1 MGKYAVIGLSEPR
14 HEQTFSGLQLDNEL
28 AKRGAEARCGLIVVD
43 LDTGDAVHWLRLAGA
58 VQELYDVTTLPD
70 VQRPKALGFQT
81 DEIQHTVTAQVG
93 DRTRIWAGL
102 PK

>member
-1 MGKYAVIGLSEPR
+1 MDDEM
-14 HEQTFSGLQLDNEL
+14 

-43 LDTGDAVHWLRLAGA
+43 LETGDAAYWLRLEGA

-81 DEIQHTVTAQVG
+81 DEIQHTTTAQVDG
-93 DRTRIWAGL
+93 CTCVWSGL

>member
-1 MGKYAVIGLSEPR
+1 M
-14 HEQTFSGLQLDNEL
+14 
-28 AKRGAEARCGLIVVD
+28 
-43 LDTGDAVHWLRLAGA
+43 RLAGA

-81 DEIQHTVTAQVG
+81 DEIQHTVTAQVD
-93 DRTRIWAGL
+93 DRTRIWSGL